1 MCPDHVRTPAR
12 NARGQ
17 LYLLFRLGADRYALD
32 VRDVVEVLPL
42 QQLKQLPEAPAW
54 VAGVFSHRGV
64 LVPVLDLGALA
75 FGKPA
80 KVRTSTRL
88 VVVHYSTDS
97 LDPPRWLG
105 LILEQATDTLRC
117 RPEDFQEYGLE
128 QGEARYLGPVFH
140 SPTGLVQLIRVSD
153 LLTDAARELLFPVA
167 REAL

>member
-1 MCPDHVRTPAR
+1 MCPSRLHTPAR
-12 NARGQ
+12 NVRGQ
-17 LYLLFRLGADRYALD
+17 LYLLFRLGEDRYALD

-42 QQLKQLPEAPAW
+42 LQLKQVPEAPAW

-88 VVVHYSTDS
+88 VVVHYSTES
-97 LDPPRWLG
+97 LDPERWLG

-117 RPEDFQEYGLE
+117 RPEDFQEYGLK
-128 QGEARYLGPVFH
+128 QGEARYLGPVYP
-140 SPTGLVQLIRVSD
+140 SPDGLVQRIRVGD
-153 LLTDAARELLFPVA
+153 LLSDAVRELLFPA
-167 REAL
+167 AEEAL